1 MFINSGNS
9 KTFDPHRLLLSLV
22 DKINLRR
29 SDKYVTLSNLR
40 IYFSWKNVK
49 KSQKNNK
56 FEISVLMWNEEF
68 ELPDGSYSVLDIQ
81 DYFEYLKE
89 MGKRL
94 IILQ

>member
-9 KTFDPHRLLLSLV
+9 KTFGPHRLLLSLV

-89 MGKRL
+89 IGKRL